1 MSLMERIVAAGCQ
14 FAVKPMDVESNITRS
29 LVFLE
34 RAVIEHGADLVVFP
48 ETITTGFLPF
58 QNVKAEEALE
68 KLWNAVDVIPG
79 SCTERVQE
87 AASKLGVH
95 VVWTTYSRGERE
107 GVIYNSAVV
116 IDDKGE
122 IRGEVYH
129 KTHPFP
135 EERIEG
141 GGWTTAGKKPAV
153 VETRLAR
160 IGLTICY
167 DGDFPELAR
176 VEALKGA
183 EIICRPSAFLR
194 SFDVWEFT
202 NKARAYD
209 NHVYYVA
216 VNAVGNGP
224 VGYFGNSM
232 IIDPTGWKLA
242 QARGCDEIFSAQ
254 LNPDPIKF
262 MSCGTR
268 SPMTFDHLEDR
279 NVQAYDGILQEGRS
293 SFEPARRIRYRR

>member
-1 MSLMERIVAAGCQ
+1 MCSYFWE
-14 FAVKPMDVESNITRS
+14 NT
-29 LVFLE
+29 
-34 RAVIEHGADLVVFP
+34 
-48 ETITTGFLPF
+48 
-58 QNVKAEEALE
+58 
-68 KLWNAVDVIPG
+68 
-79 SCTERVQE
+79 
-87 AASKLGVH
+87 
-95 VVWTTYSRGERE
+95 
-107 GVIYNSAVV
+107 
-116 IDDKGE
+116 
-122 IRGEVYH
+122 
-129 KTHPFP
+129 
-135 EERIEG
+135 
-141 GGWTTAGKKPAV
+141 
-153 VETRLAR
+153 
-160 IGLTICY
+160 CY

-194 SFDVWEFT
+194 SF
-202 NKARAYD
+202 D

-254 LNPDPIKF
+254 LNPDPKKF

-268 SPMTFDHLEDR
+268 SPMTFDYLEDR
-279 NVQAYDGILQEGRS
+279 NVQSYDGILREGKS

>member
-1 MSLMERIVAAGCQ
+1 MEQIVVAGCQ
-14 FAVKPMDVESNITRS
+14 FSVKPMDIESNITKS

-58 QNVKAEEALE
+58 QDIEPGEALE
-68 KLWNAVDVIPG
+68 KLWETVDVIPG
-79 SCTERVQE
+79 KCTERIQE
-87 AASKLGVH
+87 AASQLGVH
-95 VVWTTYSRGERE
+95 VIWTTYSRGERE
-107 GVIYNSAVV
+107 GVIHNSAVV
-116 IDDKGE
+116 IADDGTIKGN
-122 IRGEVYH
+122 VYH

-135 EERIEG
+135 EERFEG
-141 GGWTTAGKKPAV
+141 GGWTTAGMKPEV
-153 VETRLAR
+153 VDTRLAK

-176 VEALKGA
+176 VEALQGA

-216 VNAVGNGP
+216 VNAVGSGP

-242 QARGCDEIFSAQ
+242 QARGCDEIVSAT

-262 MSCGTR
+262 MSCGTK

-279 NVQAYDGILQEGRS
+279 NVQTYEGILKEGKS
-293 SFEPARRIRYRR
+293 NFEPARRIRYRR